1 MWQTHFLYKEL
12 TCVCCLNCV
21 FLVCVLNWNISNRQ
35 SLFESVTSNLKN
47 WKSILFSNSKCKE
60 SSPPWWWMTT
70 LVKIVMLVDMLCNFV
85 LQKKEMWI
93 ANQNILIPFQS
104 PAHNSNLIGHSPS
117 ETRFSQ
123 ISSLTSF
130 CALFF
135 SAFSALAWK
144 VSQCETF
151 QDRGRRP
158 LKKAASAVMP
168 NGKKMTFLSFLR

>member
-1 MWQTHFLYKEL
+1 M
-12 TCVCCLNCV
+12 
-21 FLVCVLNWNISNRQ
+21 
-35 SLFESVTSNLKN
+35 LFELCISSLCAQLKYIKSTKFI
-47 WKSILFSNSKCKE
+47 WKCGQTWNTKNQYCFSNSKCKE

-85 LQKKEMWI
+85 LQKKKMWI

-117 ETRFSQ
+117 KTRFSQ

-158 LKKAASAVMP
+158 LKKADSAVMP